1 MKAYGELKTSLH
13 AYMILAPDIGES
25 LLHTPAALP
34 LGKKPQGSWLEGWV
48 FLSANLDILWK

>member
-13 AYMILAPDIGES
+13 AYTILALDRGES

-34 LGKKPQGSWLEGWV
+34 LGKKPKANWIGSRV
-48 FLSANLDILWK
+48 VLSAKIVLL